1 MKGSIRACLG
11 FFSVFGSV
19 GSLDYDPSSSI
30 LLAAST
36 AVVGLLLM
44 YSGVSAMN
52 KDNYHG

>member
-11 FFSVFGSV
+11 FFIVFGSV